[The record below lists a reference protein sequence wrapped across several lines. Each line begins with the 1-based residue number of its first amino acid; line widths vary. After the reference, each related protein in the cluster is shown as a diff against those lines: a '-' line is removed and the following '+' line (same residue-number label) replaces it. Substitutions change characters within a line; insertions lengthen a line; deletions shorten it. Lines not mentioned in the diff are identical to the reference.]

1 MTTTITARIDVT
13 LLRGQNNREHHRVRA
28 ARVAAERKATLA
40 ALWDAD
46 QADFG
51 DVEHARHEPGF
62 AARVTLV
69 RPYQVTPLDSDN
81 LSASFKAP
89 RDAIAE
95 FLGLDD
101 ASDRLHWVY
110 RQEPAVV
117 LGKSTKPGKS
127 RASPDR
133 DTRPTVTIEVLPVD
147 RIDPQAE
154 ALAQAEA
161 REFALGVQVVAQAAR
176 LRLAEAVVDAARTVT
191 ESESLDTWRAF
202 RDALAA
208 WDAVPGDVGPVDL
221 G

>member
-1 MTTTITARIDVT
+1 MTHPTLTARIDVT

-28 ARVAAERKATLA
+28 VRVAAERHATLVALA
-40 ALWDAD
+40 A
-46 QADFG
+46 G
-51 DVEHARHEPGF
+51 DWRGDPMSLRRPELG
-62 AARVTLV
+62 ARVTLV

-81 LSASFKAP
+81 LSAAFKAP

-110 RQEPAVV
+110 RQSPAVV
-117 LGKSTKPGKS
+117 LGSSKKPGKS

-133 DTRPTVTIEVLPVD
+133 DTRPTVTIEVLPIAS
-147 RIDPQAE
+147 IDPQAE

-161 REFALGVQVVAQAAR
+161 REWALGVQVVAQAQR
-176 LRLAEAVVDAARTVT
+176 LRLASEAIEALRLFDHART
-191 ESESLDTWRAF
+191 DR
-202 RDALAA
+202 ALAA
-208 WDAVPGDVGPVDL
+208 WYAVPGDVAPVDL

>member
-1 MTTTITARIDVT
+1 MTHPTLTARIGIT

-28 ARVAAERKATLA
+28 KRVAAEREATLA
-40 ALWDAD
+40 ALD
-46 QADFG
+46 
-51 DVEHARHEPGF
+51 DVQWSTDSLEVLATLCEPDVG
-62 AARVTLV
+62 ARVTLV

-110 RQEPAVV
+110 KQEPAVV

-133 DTRPTVTIEVLPVD
+133 DTRPTVLIEVLPVE

-161 REFALGVQVVAQAAR
+161 REWALGVQVVAQAAR
-176 LRLAEAVVDAARTVT
+176 LRLAGEAIEALRLFDHART
-191 ESESLDTWRAF
+191 DR
-202 RDALAA
+202 ALAA
-208 WDAVPGDVGPVDL
+208 WYAVPGDVAPVDL